1 MSRKIKPLVSLLLVV
16 PVLLAG
22 CGDGDRQADLKVD
35 GLVEAEE
42 VDVAAKIAGRLESIL
57 VKEGEAVKAGQVL
70 AYIEVKELKEKEK
83 QAQAAVEAARAQYEK
98 AQNALLLQERASE
111 ADLQA
116 AHAALEQ
123 AAAQYD
129 KVKKGARA
137 QQIEQARA
145 KLEQARAALEVAE
158 KSYQRTKQ
166 LFESGAVSQQA
177 LDEVKAKYAAAR
189 QDLRMA
195 EESLSLLEEGSQAE
209 DIRAAEAAVQQA
221 QAAVLKAEAG
231 KMQDLVARNA
241 VQMAEA
247 DLKKA
252 EAALAEVR
260 SGLEEA
266 VIKAPCDGVVVS
278 KYVDEGEVIAAGMPL
293 FTLQQPEKNWVS
305 VKVKETQVARIKEG
319 QKVTVTSPDFPG
331 RTFEGRVESIRQ
343 KPDYA
348 AQRATNERGDRDLVA
363 YNVKVRVDNP
373 ELRAGM
379 SATVDFQA
387 PQEEK

>member
-145 KLEQARAALEVAE
+145 K
-158 KSYQRTKQ
+158 
-166 LFESGAVSQQA
+166 
-177 LDEVKAKYAAAR
+177 
-189 QDLRMA
+189 
-195 EESLSLLEEGSQAE
+195 
-209 DIRAAEAAVQQA
+209 
-221 QAAVLKAEAG
+221 
-231 KMQDLVARNA
+231 
-241 VQMAEA
+241 
-247 DLKKA
+247 
-252 EAALAEVR
+252 
-260 SGLEEA
+260 
-266 VIKAPCDGVVVS
+266 
-278 KYVDEGEVIAAGMPL
+278 
-293 FTLQQPEKNWVS
+293 
-305 VKVKETQVARIKEG
+305 
-319 QKVTVTSPDFPG
+319 
-331 RTFEGRVESIRQ
+331 
-343 KPDYA
+343 
-348 AQRATNERGDRDLVA
+348 
-363 YNVKVRVDNP
+363 
-373 ELRAGM
+373 
-379 SATVDFQA
+379 
-387 PQEEK
+387 